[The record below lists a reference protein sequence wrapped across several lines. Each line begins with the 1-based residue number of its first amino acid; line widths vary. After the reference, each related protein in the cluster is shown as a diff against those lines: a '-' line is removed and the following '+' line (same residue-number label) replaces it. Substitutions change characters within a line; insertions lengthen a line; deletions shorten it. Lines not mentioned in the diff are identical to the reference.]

1 MQCSYTMAQ
10 PVRQPK
16 QCNTFLVSGYQNLN
30 MRLIIEN
37 TLKYCRKVIILL
49 IQMQKRRFGFL
60 SKGELYD
67 SRFWR
72 MVENSKIK
80 GTVKT
85 IYWSWDRKELAVRWN
100 RMGKIVQ

>member
-1 MQCSYTMAQ
+1 
-10 PVRQPK
+10 
-16 QCNTFLVSGYQNLN
+16 
-30 MRLIIEN
+30 
-37 TLKYCRKVIILL
+37 
-49 IQMQKRRFGFL
+49 MQKRRFGFL

-67 SRFWR
+67 SRFWG